1 MLVKLLE
8 PLNVSDSII
17 EKLAEPIK
25 QAGHEFVYYNEKT
38 TDRAELAR
46 RSEGADVIM
55 IANNPYPTEVI
66 DQNANLKLINVA
78 FTGVD
83 HVGIG
88 QARNQDVMVCNA
100 AGYANQAV
108 AELTIGL
115 VLDVYRHITQ
125 GDKEIHADHFP
136 GAFQGSEIKGK
147 TVGLIGTGKIGMMTA
162 RLFKAFG
169 AKIVASDQSRRNP
182 AAEVLGIEYMELDE
196 LLAQSDIVSLHIPLL
211 SSTKG
216 LISKEKLELMKG
228 SAILINCAR
237 GPIVDNDALAD
248 ALNEG
253 RIAGA
258 GIDVFDM
265 EPPIPGDYKLLQAKN
280 AILTPHVGFLTNEAM
295 ELRAK
300 IAFDNTMAFIE
311 GKPQNII
318 RR

>member
-38 TDRAELAR
+38 TDSVELAN

-55 IANNPYPTEVI
+55 IANNSYPTDVI
-66 DQNANLKLINVA
+66 NQNDNLKLINVA

-83 HVGIG
+83 HVGI
-88 QARNQDVMVCNA
+88 AHAKNQDIMICNA

-115 VLDVYRHITQ
+115 VLDLYRHITQ
-125 GDKEIHADHFP
+125 GDREIRNSNFP
-136 GAFQGSEIKGK
+136 GPFQGSEIKGK

-162 RLFKAFG
+162 HLFKAFG
-169 AKIVASDQSRRNP
+169 AKLVASDQSRRNP
-182 AAEVLGIEYMELDE
+182 EAEDLGIEYMELDE
-196 LLAQSDIVSLHIPLL
+196 LLTQSDIVSLHIPLL
-211 SSTKG
+211 PSTKG
-216 LISKEKLELMKG
+216 LISKEKLDLMKE

-265 EPPIPGDYKLLQAKN
+265 EPPIPEDYKLLHAKN
-280 AILTPHVGFLTNEAM
+280 AILTPHIGFLTDEAM
-295 ELRAK
+295 ELRAR
-300 IAFDNTMAFIE
+300 IAFDNTIAFLE
-311 GKPQNII
+311 DRPQNII
-318 RR
+318 KR

>member
-125 GDKEIHADHFP
+125 GDKEIHADNFP

-216 LISKEKLELMKG
+216 LISKEKLELMKE
-228 SAILINCAR
+228 SAILINCSR

>member
-38 TDRAELAR
+38 TDSAELAN
-46 RSEGADVIM
+46 RSEGADIIM
-55 IANNPYPTEVI
+55 IANNPYPTDVI
-66 DQNANLKLINVA
+66 NQNDNLKLINVA

-83 HVGIG
+83 HVGS
-88 QARNQDVMVCNA
+88 AHAKNQDIMICNA

-115 VLDVYRHITQ
+115 VLDLYRHITQ
-125 GDKEIHADHFP
+125 GDREIRDSNFP
-136 GAFQGSEIKGK
+136 GPFQGSEIKGK

-162 RLFKAFG
+162 HLFKAFG
-169 AKIVASDQSRRNP
+169 AKLVASDQSRRNP
-182 AAEVLGIEYMELDE
+182 EAEDLGIEYMELDE

-211 SSTKG
+211 PSTKG
-216 LISKEKLELMKG
+216 LISKEKLDVMKE

-265 EPPIPGDYKLLQAKN
+265 EPPIPGDYKLLHAKN
-280 AILTPHVGFLTNEAM
+280 AILTPHVGFLTDEAM
-295 ELRAK
+295 ELRAR
-300 IAFDNTMAFIE
+300 IAFDNTIAFLE
-311 GKPQNII
+311 DRPQNII
-318 RR
+318 KR

>member
-25 QAGHEFVYYNEKT
+25 QNGHEFVYYNEKT
-38 TDRAELAR
+38 TDWAELAR

-66 DQNANLKLINVA
+66 DQNDKLKLINVA

-83 HVGIG
+83 HVGIT
-88 QARNQDVMVCNA
+88 QARNQDINLCNA

-115 VLDVYRHITQ
+115 VLDVYRRITK
-125 GDKEIHADHFP
+125 GDKETRADNFP

-147 TVGLIGTGKIGMMTA
+147 TVGLIGTGKIGLMTA

-169 AKIVASDQSRRNP
+169 ANLIASDQSSRNP
-182 AAEVLGIEYMELDE
+182 EAKDLGIEYMELDE

-211 SSTKG
+211 PSTKG
-216 LISKEKLELMKG
+216 LISKEKLQLMKET
-228 SAILINCAR
+228 AILINCAR

-265 EPPIPGDYKLLQAKN
+265 EPPIPGDYKLLHAKN
-280 AILTPHVGFLTNEAM
+280 AILTPHVGFLTDEAM
-295 ELRAK
+295 ELRAR
-300 IAFDNTMAFIE
+300 IAFDNTIAFLE
-311 GKPQNII
+311 GRPQNII
-318 RR
+318 KR

>member
-38 TDRAELAR
+38 TDSAELVR

-55 IANNPYPTEVI
+55 IANNPYPKEVI
-66 DQNANLKLINVA
+66 EQNANLKLINVA

-88 QARNQDVMVCNA
+88 QAKNQDVMICNA

-182 AAEVLGIEYMELDE
+182 EAEVLGIEYMELDE
-196 LLAQSDIVSLHIPLL
+196 LLVQSDIVSLHIPLL

-216 LISKEKLELMKG
+216 LISKEKLELMKE

-300 IAFDNTMAFIE
+300 IAFDNTMAFLE

>member
-38 TDRAELAR
+38 THSAELAR

-88 QARNQDVMVCNA
+88 QARNQDVMICNA

-125 GDKEIHADHFP
+125 GDKEIHADNFP

-182 AAEVLGIEYMELDE
+182 EAEVLGIEYMELDE

-216 LISKEKLELMKG
+216 LISKEKLELMKE

-265 EPPIPGDYKLLQAKN
+265 EPPIPGDYKLVQAKN

-300 IAFDNTMAFIE
+300 IAFDNTMTFLE

>member
-38 TDRAELAR
+38 TDSAELAR

-55 IANNPYPTEVI
+55 IANNPYPKEVI

-88 QARNQDVMVCNA
+88 QARNQDVMICNA

-136 GAFQGSEIKGK
+136 RAFQGSEIKGK

-182 AAEVLGIEYMELDE
+182 EAEVLGIEYMELDE
-196 LLAQSDIVSLHIPLL
+196 LLVQSDIVSLHIPLL

-216 LISKEKLELMKG
+216 LISKEKLELMKE

-300 IAFDNTMAFIE
+300 IAFDNTMAFLE